1 MCLFQLYSIHMKKQ
15 NSCLGPVRL
24 FVSAVKIS
32 GKLKHSYECPYQNLN
47 GGRQPSDIRHII
59 FLHKSPA
66 NPIG

>member
-32 GKLKHSYECPYQNLN
+32 GKLKHSYEYRIKIWMEEDNHLT
-47 GGRQPSDIRHII
+47 SDILSFSTNRQQI
-59 FLHKSPA
+59 L
-66 NPIG
+66 